1 MDLLMRAFLLKIEPL
16 IWLLFGQGILIGT
29 MLMTGWI
36 LVVGLLIPLGLV
48 DASALSYDRA
58 YALATASFLGLPIGK
73 LVLAALLVL
82 PLWKG
87 AHHVRSL
94 HVDFGGAERDGIVG
108 SLLYGVAAV
117 GSVVG
122 IVGVVGL

>member
-1 MDLLMRAFLLKIEPL
+1 MRAFLLKIEPL
-16 IWLLFGQGILIGT
+16 IWLMFGQGILIGT
-29 MLMTGWI
+29 MLLTGWV
-36 LVVGLLIPLGLV
+36 LVVGLLIPMGMV

-58 YALATASFLGLPIGK
+58 YALATASLFGVVPVGK

-108 SLLYGVAAV
+108 TLLYGIALV
-117 GSVVG
+117 GS
-122 IVGVVGL
+122 IVGVLAVVGL

>member
-1 MDLLMRAFLLKIEPL
+1 MRAFLLKIEPL
-16 IWLLFGQGILIGT
+16 IWLMFGQGILIGT
-29 MLMTGWI
+29 MLLTGWV
-36 LVVGLLIPLGLV
+36 LVVGLLIPMGMV

-58 YALATASFLGLPIGK
+58 YALATASLFGVIPVGK

-94 HVDFGGAERDGIVG
+94 HVDFGGAERDGLVG
-108 SLLYGVAAV
+108 TLLYGIALV
-117 GSVVG
+117 GSIVG
-122 IVGVVGL
+122 ILAVVGL

>member
-1 MDLLMRAFLLKIEPL
+1 MRTLLLKIEPV

-29 MLMTGWI
+29 MLLTGWI
-36 LVVGLLIPLGLV
+36 LVVGLLVPMGIV
-48 DASALSYDRA
+48 DASALSYERA
-58 YALATASFLGLPIGK
+58 HGLATASLFGFLPLGQ

-94 HVDFGGAERDGIVG
+94 LIDFGGGERDGVVG
-108 SLLYGVAAV
+108 SLLYLVAAV
-117 GSVVG
+117 GSALAILAVVA
-122 IVGVVGL
+122 L

>member
-1 MDLLMRAFLLKIEPL
+1 MRAFLLKIEPL
-16 IWLLFGQGILIGT
+16 IWLMFGQGILIGT
-29 MLMTGWI
+29 MLLTGWV
-36 LVVGLLIPLGLV
+36 LVVGLLIPLGMV

-58 YALATASFLGLPIGK
+58 HALATASLLGIPVGK
-73 LVLAALLVL
+73 LILAALLVL

-108 SLLYGVAAV
+108 VLLYGIALA

-122 IVGVVGL
+122 IGAVVGL

>member
-1 MDLLMRAFLLKIEPL
+1 MRAFLLKIEPL
-16 IWLLFGQGILIGT
+16 IWLMFGQGILIGT
-29 MLMTGWI
+29 MLLTGWV
-36 LVVGLLIPLGLV
+36 LVVGLLVPLGMV

-58 YALATASFLGLPIGK
+58 YSLATARVFGFVPVGK

-94 HVDFGGAERDGIVG
+94 HVDFGGAERDGVVG
-108 SLLYGVAAV
+108 SVLYGIALV

-122 IVGVVGL
+122 ILAVVGL

>member
-1 MDLLMRAFLLKIEPL
+1 MRAFLLKIEPL
-16 IWLLFGQGILIGT
+16 IWLMFGQGILIGT
-29 MLMTGWI
+29 MLLTGWV
-36 LVVGLLIPLGLV
+36 LVVGLLIPMGMV

-58 YALATASFLGLPIGK
+58 HALATASLFGFLPVGK

-94 HVDFGGAERDGIVG
+94 HVDFGGAERDGLVG
-108 SLLYGVAAV
+108 TLLYGIALV
-117 GSVVG
+117 GSIVG
-122 IVGVVGL
+122 ILAVVGL

>member
-1 MDLLMRAFLLKIEPL
+1 MRTLLLKLEPI

-36 LVVGLLIPLGLV
+36 LVVGLLVPLGV
-48 DASALSYDRA
+48 VSPDALSYERA
-58 YALATASFLGLPIGK
+58 HGLATATVLGFVPVGQLI
-73 LVLAALLVL
+73 LAALLVL

-94 HVDFGGAERDGIVG
+94 LIDLGGGERDGLVG
-108 SLLYGVAAV
+108 SLLYAIAAV
-117 GSVVG
+117 GSVMA
-122 IVGVVGL
+122 IVAVVGL

>member
-1 MDLLMRAFLLKIEPL
+1 MRAFLLKIEPL
-16 IWLLFGQGILIGT
+16 IWLMFGQGILIGT
-29 MLMTGWI
+29 MLLTGWI
-36 LVVGLLIPLGLV
+36 LVVGLLIPMGWV
-48 DASALSYDRA
+48 DASALNYDRA
-58 YALATASFLGLPIGK
+58 YSLATASLFGFIPVGK

-108 SLLYGVAAV
+108 TLLYGIALA

-122 IVGVVGL
+122 ILAVVGL

>member
-1 MDLLMRAFLLKIEPL
+1 MRAFLLKIEPL
-16 IWLLFGQGILIGT
+16 IWLMFGQGILLGT
-29 MLMTGWI
+29 ILLTGWI
-36 LVVGLLIPLGLV
+36 LVVGLLIPLGMV
-48 DASALSYDRA
+48 DATALSYDRA
-58 YALATASFLGLPIGK
+58 HALATASVLGLPIGK
-73 LVLAALLVL
+73 LILAALLVL

-108 SLLYGVAAV
+108 VLLYGIALV

-122 IVGVVGL
+122 IAAVVGL

>member
-1 MDLLMRAFLLKIEPL
+1 MRAFLLKIEPL
-16 IWLLFGQGILIGT
+16 IWLMFGQGILIGT
-29 MLMTGWI
+29 MLLTGWI
-36 LVVGLLIPLGLV
+36 LVVGLLIPLGMV

-58 YALATASFLGLPIGK
+58 HALATASLLGIPVGK
-73 LVLAALLVL
+73 LILAALLVL

-94 HVDFGGAERDGIVG
+94 HVDFGGAERDGVVG
-108 SLLYGVAAV
+108 VLLYGIALA

-122 IVGVVGL
+122 IGAVVGL

>member
-1 MDLLMRAFLLKIEPL
+1 MRAFLLKIEPL
-16 IWLLFGQGILIGT
+16 IWLMFGQGILIGT
-29 MLMTGWI
+29 MLLTGWI
-36 LVVGLLIPLGLV
+36 LVIGLLIPLGIV
-48 DASALSYDRA
+48 HAGALSYDRA
-58 YALATASFLGLPIGK
+58 HALATASLFGFIPVGK

-94 HVDFGGAERDGIVG
+94 HVDMGGAERDGIVG
-108 SLLYGVAAV
+108 SLLYGIALV

-122 IVGVVGL
+122 IVAVVGL

>member
-1 MDLLMRAFLLKIEPL
+1 MRSLLLKIEPI

-29 MLMTGWI
+29 MLLTGWI
-36 LVVGLLIPLGLV
+36 LVVGLLVPMGMV
-48 DASALSYDRA
+48 DASALSYQRA
-58 YALATASFLGLPIGK
+58 HGLATSWLFGILPVGQ

-94 HVDFGGAERDGIVG
+94 LIDFGGAEREGVVG

-117 GSVVG
+117 GSLIAILAVF
-122 IVGVVGL
+122 GL

>member
-1 MDLLMRAFLLKIEPL
+1 MRAFLLKIEPL
-16 IWLLFGQGILIGT
+16 IWLMFGQGILIGT
-29 MLMTGWI
+29 MLLTGWV
-36 LVVGLLIPLGLV
+36 LVVGLLIPLGMV

-58 YALATASFLGLPIGK
+58 HALATASLLGIPVGK
-73 LVLAALLVL
+73 LILAALLVL

-94 HVDFGGAERDGIVG
+94 HVDFGGAERDGVVG
-108 SLLYGVAAV
+108 VLLYAIALA

-122 IVGVVGL
+122 IGAVVGL

>member
-1 MDLLMRAFLLKIEPL
+1 MKGILLRIEPF

-29 MLMTGWI
+29 ILLTGWI
-36 LVVGLLIPLGLV
+36 LVVGLLLPLGLV
-48 DASALSYDRA
+48 SPEALSYERA
-58 YALATASFLGLPIGK
+58 HMLGSNLVGR

-94 HVDFGGAERDGIVG
+94 SVDLLGGDKDAAVGTLVYLIAAAG
-108 SLLYGVAAV
+108 SLLAILAV
-117 GSVVG
+117 VR
-122 IVGVVGL
+122 L

>member
-1 MDLLMRAFLLKIEPL
+1 MRAFLLKIEPL

-29 MLMTGWI
+29 ILLTGWI
-36 LVVGLLIPLGLV
+36 LVIGLLIPLGLV
-48 DASALSYDRA
+48 DAGALSYERA
-58 YALATASFLGLPIGK
+58 HALATASLFGLPLGK
-73 LVLAALLVL
+73 LVLAAILVL

-94 HVDFGGAERDGIVG
+94 HVDFGGAERDGLVG
-108 SLLYGVAAV
+108 TLLYAIAAV

-122 IVGVVGL
+122 IMAVVSL

>member
-1 MDLLMRAFLLKIEPL
+1 MRAFLLKIEPL
-16 IWLLFGQGILIGT
+16 IWLMFGQGILLGT
-29 MLMTGWI
+29 ILLTGWI
-36 LVVGLLIPLGLV
+36 LVVGLLIPLGMV

-58 YALATASFLGLPIGK
+58 HALATASLFGFIPVGK
-73 LVLAALLVL
+73 LILAALLVL

-94 HVDFGGAERDGIVG
+94 HVDFGGAERDGVVG
-108 SLLYGVAAV
+108 TLLYGIALV

-122 IVGVVGL
+122 IGAVVGL